1 MQNFSKMMKQ
11 AQDLQKQ
18 MASVQEKV
26 GECTCEGVS
35 GGGVVTVTMSGKG
48 EVKAVKVDPS
58 LLVPEDVEVLE
69 DLLTAAFGDA
79 KRKTEALMA
88 DEMKNLMGGMG
99 LPPGLSLP
107 F

>member
-11 AQDLQKQ
+11 AQELQKK

-26 GECTCEGVS
+26 GDCTCEGVS
-35 GGGVVTVTMSGKG
+35 GGGVVTVTMTGKG
-48 EVKAVKVDPS
+48 EVKSVKVDPS
-58 LLVPEDVEVLE
+58 LLVPDDVEVLE
-69 DLLTAAFGDA
+69 DLLMAAFGDA
-79 KRKTEALMA
+79 KRKSEALMA

-99 LPPGLSLP
+99 MPPGLSLP